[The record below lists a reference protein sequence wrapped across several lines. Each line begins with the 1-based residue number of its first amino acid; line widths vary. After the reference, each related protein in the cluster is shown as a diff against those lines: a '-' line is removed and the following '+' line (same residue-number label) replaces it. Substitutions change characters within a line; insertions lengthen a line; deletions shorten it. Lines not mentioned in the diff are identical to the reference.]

1 MGAISLHDHPK
12 AAKQHQIQAIFSA
25 AIPQG
30 RNSPDI
36 WKDCT
41 GLSVQELWTEH
52 MASLTAAGSGATAG
66 AVKIMSGS

>member
-1 MGAISLHDHPK
+1 M
-12 AAKQHQIQAIFSA
+12 
-25 AIPQG
+25 PQG

-66 AVKIMSGS
+66 AVRIMSGS